1 MSKSYAQILKTSTIT
16 GGSAAA
22 GLVISM
28 ISVKTSAVFL
38 GPSGV
43 GVLRLFL
50 SLIATMTTLAGLGIG
65 SSGVKEIAEADAS
78 GDEARLGRTT
88 QVVRRMSLLTGLAG
102 SAITAILCLPLAWL
116 VFDATDRATS
126 VAIVGIAVAL
136 AIVAAGQVA
145 IVRGRRRIGDLAR
158 INVQS
163 ALAGLLVS
171 APLYWFFRD
180 AAIVPAILASSAL
193 SLAISWLHARRVATP
208 PCPRLA
214 WGEVLSESR
223 RLIGLGVAMMWAGL
237 LSTIVMTAAGAMILR
252 ELGSESNGYYAAAWA
267 LSGLFA
273 NFILSAMEAD
283 YFPRLATVQQDH
295 EACSRLVNEQAE
307 IGVLL
312 ALPGI
317 VATLFFAPLAI
328 HAFYS
333 ADFAPAADLLPWFV
347 LGVFGRITSW
357 PLGFVLLAKGSA
369 RLFVTMETAFSV
381 LHLGLIAV
389 GLQRFGLVGV
399 GMAFFALYLLYN
411 IAIFIVVRRLIGF
424 QWTRHALELVAIAT
438 ALIATTFLL
447 RDALEGWQAIAV
459 GACITL
465 VSLLASCRG
474 IAMRV
479 GHEHRLVRLGKR
491 VPVFRSMLARW
502 LPPVT
507 SDDRSTPV

>member
-1 MSKSYAQILKTSTIT
+1 MSKSYSQILKTSTIT
-16 GGSAAA
+16 GGSAAV

-28 ISVKTSAVFL
+28 VSVKTSAVFL
-38 GPSGV
+38 GPSGI
-43 GVLRLFL
+43 GVLRLFQ
-50 SLIATMTTLAGLGIG
+50 SLVATMTTIAGLGIG

-78 GDEARLGRTT
+78 GDEARLARTT
-88 QVVRRMSLLTGLAG
+88 QVVRRMSLATGVAG
-102 SAITAILCLPLAWL
+102 SLATAILCWPLAWL
-116 VFDATDRATS
+116 VFDSTERA
-126 VAIVGIAVAL
+126 AAVAVVGVAVTL

-180 AAIVPAILASSAL
+180 AAVVPAILLSGLLAL
-193 SLAISWLHARRVATP
+193 LISWHHARRVETP
-208 PCPRLA
+208 AIARMP
-214 WGEVLSESR
+214 WKDVLSESR

-237 LSTIVMTAAGAMILR
+237 LSTIVTMATGALILR

-283 YFPRLATVQQDH
+283 YFPRLSAVQGDH
-295 EACSRLVNEQAE
+295 EACGKLVNEQTE
-307 IGVLL
+307 IGILL

-333 ADFAPAADLLPWFV
+333 AKFAPAGEVLPWFV

-369 RLFVTMETAFSV
+369 RLFVVMETASSL
-381 LHLGLIAV
+381 LHLGLIAI

-399 GMAFFALYLLYN
+399 GMAFFALYVVYN
-411 IAIFIVVRRLIGF
+411 AAIIVVARRLIGF
-424 QWTRHALELVAIAT
+424 RWTRHALGLLAVAIALIGAT
-438 ALIATTFLL
+438 FAL
-447 RDALEGWQAIAV
+447 RSALEGWAAIAA
-459 GACITL
+459 GGWITFIC
-465 VSLLASCRG
+465 LLASYRG

-479 GHEHRLVRLGKR
+479 GREHRLVRLGAR
-491 VPVFRSMLARW
+491 VPGLRNLIDRW
-502 LPPVT
+502 VPPASADTNST
-507 SDDRSTPV
+507 SR